1 LEVCLQIG
9 TFSSSAM
16 EALMVL
22 IPMILSLTV
31 HEFAHAWMAKRLGDS
46 TAESMGRL
54 TLNPLA
60 HADPVGTV
68 LMPFGILLLNGLMG
82 GAGRIPFFGF
92 AKPTP
97 VNPNRFHRHISVRR
111 GSLWVA
117 AVGPLSN
124 FIMACLC
131 VALLA
136 VSVRTPLQGAAQV
149 QPLQQFLLQMVMIN
163 VALGVFNL
171 IPLRP
176 LDGHQVVANL
186 LSPRQALHFEE
197 FNARYGNYVLWG
209 IILFAGRLIMGPINF
224 LAGSLLAVAGLA

>member
-1 LEVCLQIG
+1 LQIG
-9 TFSSSAM
+9 TFARLAM

-82 GAGRIPFFGF
+82 GMGRIPFFGF

-97 VNPNRFHRHISVRR
+97 VNPNRFHKHVTVRR

-131 VALLA
+131 AGLLGLSA
-136 VSVRTPLQGAAQV
+136 RTPLQDAAQAM
-149 QPLQQFLLQMVMIN
+149 PLQQFLLQMVMIN
-163 VALGVFNL
+163 IALGVFNL

-186 LSPRQALHFEE
+186 LSPRHALQFEE
-197 FNARYGNYVLWG
+197 FNARYGNYLLWG
-209 IILFAGRLIMGPINF
+209 IIIFAGRLIMGPVTF
-224 LAGSLLAVAGLA
+224 LAGTLLTVAGLR